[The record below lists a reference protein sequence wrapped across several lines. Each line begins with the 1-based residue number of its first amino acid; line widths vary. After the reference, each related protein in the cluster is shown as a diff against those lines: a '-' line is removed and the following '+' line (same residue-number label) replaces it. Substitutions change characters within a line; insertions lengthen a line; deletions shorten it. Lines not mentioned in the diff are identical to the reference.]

1 MPAIHFLESAL
12 FALGSPFSRSR
23 VHLLAQFKQRSDVA
37 RPASRAAALQR
48 LRMEIP
54 MQTKRIPKSE
64 WPAFL
69 DSFSRQHEG
78 WLVKLEIFG
87 PEIGVQVEETGLTL
101 DGLTNEWDEVS
112 GHTIIIS
119 TGSAPDD
126 HITHSISRSY
136 YKEWMPPKLSIQPI

>member
-1 MPAIHFLESAL
+1 
-12 FALGSPFSRSR
+12 
-23 VHLLAQFKQRSDVA
+23 
-37 RPASRAAALQR
+37 
-48 LRMEIP
+48 

-136 YKEWMPPKLSIQPI
+136 YKEWMPPKNYRSSRFEIAVNN